1 MNEEDQRIGII
12 VTLGLVGMFIYPLA
26 ILCGV
31 LILGVPFGLLW
42 LKRRWVKM
50 NIEISETTF
59 GLIDQLKKRR
69 EDATGR
75 DWTIDDTLQSALW
88 GVR

>member
-1 MNEEDQRIGII
+1 
-12 VTLGLVGMFIYPLA
+12 
-26 ILCGV
+26 
-31 LILGVPFGLLW
+31 
-42 LKRRWVKM
+42 M

-88 GVR
+88 GMR

>member
-1 MNEEDQRIGII
+1 
-12 VTLGLVGMFIYPLA
+12 
-26 ILCGV
+26 
-31 LILGVPFGLLW
+31 
-42 LKRRWVKM
+42 M

-75 DWTIDDTLQSALW
+75 DWTIDDTLQSVLW
-88 GVR
+88 GMR